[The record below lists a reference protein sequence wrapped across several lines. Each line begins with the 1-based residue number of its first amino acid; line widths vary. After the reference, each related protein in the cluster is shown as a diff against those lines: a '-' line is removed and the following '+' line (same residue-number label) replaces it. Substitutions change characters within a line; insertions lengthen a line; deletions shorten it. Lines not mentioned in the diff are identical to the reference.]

1 MELNKDYGIYL
12 EIKNIEDKDEKYEFN
27 ELLDVLITG
36 ESLHKDI
43 DGWYYPDTKEEYF
56 QERCG
61 VFAYMIDSRLKQY
74 HKYINQLLFKKNNE
88 IIDWKQDAID
98 ANDW

>member
-1 MELNKDYGIYL
+1 
-12 EIKNIEDKDEKYEFN
+12 
-27 ELLDVLITG
+27 
-36 ESLHKDI
+36 
-43 DGWYYPDTKEEYF
+43 
-56 QERCG
+56 
-61 VFAYMIDSRLKQY
+61 MIDSRLKQY

>member
-43 DGWYYPDTKEEYF
+43 DG
-56 QERCG
+56 
-61 VFAYMIDSRLKQY
+61 
-74 HKYINQLLFKKNNE
+74 
-88 IIDWKQDAID
+88 
-98 ANDW
+98 